1 MAASAGVM
9 KLVGTSGRTYTV
21 DIYIPDAVA
30 TYLTFNPQGLA
41 GTGSPTFWILPE
53 AATITDV
60 STAAAPTAVG
70 FTVQAN
76 GASVAGGVARW
87 TNQLSTNTNRIPLN
101 IPLSKGVQLS
111 ALQF

>member
-9 KLVGTSGRTYTV
+9 KLIGASGRTYTV

-30 TYLTFNPQGLA
+30 TFLTWNPQGLA

-53 AATITDV
+53 SATIVDI
-60 STAAAPTAVG
+60 STSAAPTAVG
-70 FTVQAN
+70 FTLQGN
-76 GASVAGGVARW
+76 GASIAGGVCRW

-101 IPLSKGVQLS
+101 VPLSKGVQLS